1 MTTHPQSLFT
11 FQIRMPSNNKRKKND
26 ESVNDKNEQQ
36 ESSTGIRLDEPFVKA
51 SKKSKP
57 NDKRLIVVLE
67 QANLETIKVGKVYEL
82 LNCDRHKNHLLK
94 YKRDPNSNARPDITH
109 QCLLM
114 LLDSPL
120 NRAGLLQVGE
130 TSSCSTTRVEH
141 QRCSFSL

>member
-1 MTTHPQSLFT
+1 
-11 FQIRMPSNNKRKKND
+11 MPKRPKQEEPSEDKEEPVQPLINQAKK
-26 ESVNDKNEQQ
+26 
-36 ESSTGIRLDEPFVKA
+36 I
-51 SKKSKP
+51 KS

-67 QANLETIKVGKVYEL
+67 QANLETIKIGKVYEL

-120 NRAGLLQVGE
+120 NRAGLLQVIFI
-130 TSSCSTTRVEH
+130 SLNFYFIL
-141 QRCSFSL
+141 SFSL